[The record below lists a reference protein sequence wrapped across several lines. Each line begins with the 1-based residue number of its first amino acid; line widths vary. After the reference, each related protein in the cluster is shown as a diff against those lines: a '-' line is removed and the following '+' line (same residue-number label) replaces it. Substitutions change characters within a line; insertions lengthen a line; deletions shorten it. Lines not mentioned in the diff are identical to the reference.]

1 MSRNARSAQEFF
13 DQLSPFADIAYGPN
27 INSPI
32 DQDDDFTDPMEQI
45 KQNFRTLLLTRSGEK
60 LGDPQFGIGI
70 QNYVFEMNTIETQAQ
85 INSKIR
91 SQTNIY
97 MSYITIREISLQRF
111 ENNEN
116 GLYIA
121 ITYYVPQINQQDQI
135 VVDFPENR

>member
-1 MSRNARSAQEFF
+1 MARNARTAQQFF

-27 INSPI
+27 LDSPI
-32 DQDDDFTDPMEQI
+32 DQDEDFTDPLTQI
-45 KQNFRTLLLTRSGEK
+45 KQNFRTLLLTRAGEK
-60 LGDPQFGIGI
+60 LGDPQFGIGM
-70 QNYVFEMNTIETQAQ
+70 QNYLFEMNTIDTQSK
-85 INSKIR
+85 INSRIR
-91 SQTNIY
+91 SQVNIY
-97 MSYITIREISLQRF
+97 MSYITIREINLQRF